1 MTSLGLGQFKRRCL
15 APFECRNGRIVV
27 GSDASYGC
35 KCATDEMTPS
45 ACQYC
50 QFQAGGF
57 GQHCT
62 RCLGGLFLQADN
74 RCHDNCAGTGLIE
87 YNPGNCEI
95 CTRSQIRP
103 CALNVKVELVS
114 NARGAFPFGMFSSGR
129 GWGTEQDSSP
139 APRLRHAWRVSY

>member
-15 APFECRNGRIVV
+15 APFECRNGRIV

-95 CTRSQIRP
+95 TDPSLRP
-103 CALNVKVELVS
+103 ECESGIGVQRLG
-114 NARGAFPFGMFSSGR
+114 RFPCWDVVLGKGLGDR
-129 GWGTEQDSSP
+129 TG
-139 APRLRHAWRVSY
+139 

>member
-15 APFECRNGRIVV
+15 APFECRNGRIV

-35 KCATDEMTPS
+35 KCATDEMIPS

-50 QFQAGGF
+50 DFQAGGF
-57 GQHCT
+57 GQHCS

-74 RCHDNCAGTGLIE
+74 RCHDDCDGTGLIE

-95 CTRSQIRP
+95 TDRSLGP
-103 CALNVKVELVS
+103 GYD
-114 NARGAFPFGMFSSGR
+114 RGSGVQRLWRFPFWDVLLIEGLGERRGSFGR
-129 GWGTEQDSSP
+129 ASF
-139 APRLRHAWRVSY
+139 AAYVAFAL